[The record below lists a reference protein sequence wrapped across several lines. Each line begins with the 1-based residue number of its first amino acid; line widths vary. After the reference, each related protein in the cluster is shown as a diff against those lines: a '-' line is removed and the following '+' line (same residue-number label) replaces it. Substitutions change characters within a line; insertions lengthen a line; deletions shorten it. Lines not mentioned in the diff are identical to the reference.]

1 MFPGENSRY
10 QALIPG
16 MRGEMRS
23 HSRLKDLAEEQYGV
37 VSYRQLREQGF
48 SKGHVYRAHEADRLL
63 RVHRGVY
70 AVGHSELSPH
80 GRCRAALLA
89 FNDEA
94 VLSHRSAGWLWG
106 LFPSCREE
114 IDVTFAGKGRRKG
127 IRPHR
132 VMAIG
137 DQDITTLQRIRVTSL
152 PRTLLDI
159 AASEPKRELERAVD
173 RTKRRGLLDLHALD
187 QLLRRRAQV
196 PGAAQLK
203 QALALY
209 RKPVFDRAR
218 SELLFLDALE
228 EEGEPLPVLNT
239 WVNEWEIDAYWK
251 AERFAV
257 EVDGWET
264 HGSRQA
270 FEDDRLRQEEMK
282 LAGIDCVRI
291 SARRIETEPQRVA
304 KRIRVFLAQRRRD
317 LKQPTS

>member
-1 MFPGENSRY
+1 
-10 QALIPG
+10 
-16 MRGEMRS
+16 MRS
-23 HSRLKDLAEEQYGV
+23 HTRLTHLAGEQYGV
-37 VSYRQLREQGF
+37 VSYRQLRELGF

-63 RVHRGVY
+63 RVYRGVY

-106 LFPSCREE
+106 LFSWCREE
-114 IDVTFAGKGRRKG
+114 VDVTYAGKGRRKG
-127 IRPHR
+127 IRVHR

-137 DQDITTLQRIRVTSL
+137 DQDVTTLERIRVTSL
-152 PRTLLDI
+152 ARTLIDI
-159 AASEPKRELERAVD
+159 AASEPERELDRAVD
-173 RTKRRGLLDLHALD
+173 RAKRRGLLDLDAID
-187 QLLRRRAQV
+187 QMIARRVRT

-228 EEGEPLPVLNT
+228 NEGERLPVLNT
-239 WVNEWEIDAYWK
+239 WVDEWEIDAYWEP
-251 AERFAV
+251 ERFAV

-264 HGSRQA
+264 HGSREA
-270 FEDDRLRQEEMK
+270 FESDRLRLEEMK
-282 LAGIDCVRI
+282 LAGIDGIRI
-291 SARRIETEPQRVA
+291 SARRIETEPQQVA
-304 KRIRVFLAQRRRD
+304 KRIGALLAQRRKD
-317 LKQPTS
+317 